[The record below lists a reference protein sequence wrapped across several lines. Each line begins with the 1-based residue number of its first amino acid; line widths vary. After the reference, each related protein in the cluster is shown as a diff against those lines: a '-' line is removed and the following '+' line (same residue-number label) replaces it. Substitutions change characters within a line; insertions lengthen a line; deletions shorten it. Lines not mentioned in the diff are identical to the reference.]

1 MQGKY
6 GRKLYSLPEFYRILY
21 LALRTVK
28 YMSRAK
34 RSGILTAQLIE
45 RIMLAVTEVNQCP
58 LCSYGHTKM
67 ALEAGMSSEEIQN
80 LLSHSMEGVPDDE
93 IAAVLFAQHYADSRA
108 NPSPEA
114 WRRLEELYGEAKA
127 KGILGAVRM
136 IMLGNTLGIA
146 LSSVKGRFSGKPDP
160 RGSPLYEISI
170 LLAFLPFFPA
180 ALVHALISDLSGH
193 PVIG

>member
-1 MQGKY
+1 MRREY

-21 LALRTVK
+21 LALRTAK
-28 YMSRAK
+28 YLSRAK
-34 RSGILTAQLIE
+34 RHGCMTTQLVE

-80 LLSHSMEGVPDDE
+80 LLSHSLDTVPEDE

-108 NPSPEA
+108 DPSMGA
-114 WRRLEELYGEAKA
+114 WRRVVDVYGEEKA

-136 IMLGNTLGIA
+136 IMFGNAFGIV
-146 LSSVKGRFSGKPDP
+146 LSSIKGRFRGKPDP
-160 RGSPLYEISI
+160 RSNAFYEVSMVFA
-170 LLAFLPFFPA
+170 LLLFLPV
-180 ALVHALISDLSGH
+180 ALIHALISEILRV
-193 PVIG
+193 PVIR